1 MDSQIKT
8 DGSQP
13 EELARTTSWNYSCYN
28 LRYLAKG
35 ATMARSL
42 GIDLWHHVAPDGSGS
57 LRAAMLYLVPF
68 LKDPQLWK
76 SPQIKKLDPSEARSW
91 LGAGA
96 AIYPDPAIQQAADS
110 FAPRERLDI
119 IDWLSIPVN
128 PPANNL

>member
-1 MDSQIKT
+1 
-8 DGSQP
+8 
-13 EELARTTSWNYSCYN
+13 
-28 LRYLAKG
+28 
-35 ATMARSL
+35 MARSL
-42 GIDLWHHVAPDGSGS
+42 GLDLWHHVAPDGSGS
-57 LRAAMLYLVPF
+57 LRAAMLFLVPF

-110 FAPRERLDI
+110 FAPRERLDL